1 MKIKKAMILAAGL
14 GNRMKPI
21 TSETPKPLIPI
32 GKKNLLE
39 RAINLLISYGIK
51 EITINVHHLSEKIK
65 KFILDAEYNLK
76 ISISEEKEELLDTG
90 GGVFNATKNFGDEP
104 FIVINPDTLWNE
116 NYKKELESLEKLY
129 FKHKKPSLLLVSK
142 NLSFDKSF
150 KGDFN
155 IDKNRVI
162 NREKNNSYIFTGL
175 QILNRSIFD
184 LKETRKVF
192 SMNEIWDNLISSSNL
207 IGFESKQKFYHINTK
222 EIYDKILKLNIID

>member
-1 MKIKKAMILAAGL
+1 M
-14 GNRMKPI
+14 
-21 TSETPKPLIPI
+21 
-32 GKKNLLE
+32 
-39 RAINLLISYGIK
+39 
-51 EITINVHHLSEKIK
+51 
-65 KFILDAEYNLK
+65 
-76 ISISEEKEELLDTG
+76 
-90 GGVFNATKNFGDEP
+90 
-104 FIVINPDTLWNE
+104 
-116 NYKKELESLEKLY
+116 
-129 FKHKKPSLLLVSK
+129 VSK